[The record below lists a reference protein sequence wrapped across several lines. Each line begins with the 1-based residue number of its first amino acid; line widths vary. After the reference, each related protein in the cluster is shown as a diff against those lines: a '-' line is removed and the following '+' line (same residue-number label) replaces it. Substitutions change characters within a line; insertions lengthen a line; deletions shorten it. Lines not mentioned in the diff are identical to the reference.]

1 MPDTM
6 TLPPEAKTRMKRDAA
21 AKVETKT
28 INLALQGG
36 GAHGA
41 FAWGVLDRLLE
52 DERIAFEGLSATSA
66 GAMNA
71 VTLAYGMTLGGR
83 EGAKKALM
91 QFWRR
96 VAHAGMVSPLQPTWF
111 ERASHNHSLES
122 SPAFVLFDLVTRLY
136 SPYQFNPLNYNP
148 LRQVLEQTVDF
159 DRLRQDCPV
168 KLFLSATNVRT
179 GKVKVFGNDELSLD
193 AVMASACLPFM
204 FQAVNIDG
212 ESYWDGG
219 YMGNPAIFPLIYK
232 CQSRDIVIVH
242 INPIE
247 RMETPTTAR
256 DILNRINEISFN
268 SSLMREMRAIAFV
281 TKMID
286 DGVIEDG
293 RMKRMLIHAIQAQ
306 DFMRELG
313 VSSKLNADWEFL
325 THLRDVGRERA
336 ETWLEQNFDALNRRT
351 SVDLGAMYL

>member
-1 MPDTM
+1 MADTA
-6 TLPPEAKTRMKRDAA
+6 TLPPEAKTRVKRAA
-21 AKVETKT
+21 PAKALTKT

-83 EGAKKALM
+83 EGARTALT

-96 VAHAGMVSPLQPTWF
+96 VAHAGMISPLQPTWI
-111 ERASHNHSLES
+111 ERLSHNHSLES
-122 SPAFVLFDLVTRLY
+122 SPAFVMFDLVSRLY

-159 DRLRQDCPV
+159 ERLQQDSAV

-179 GKVKVFGNDELSLD
+179 GKVKVFSNEEICVD
-193 AVMASACLPFM
+193 AVLASACLPFM
-204 FQAVNIDG
+204 FQAVTIKG

-219 YMGNPAIFPLIYK
+219 YMGNPAIYPLIYK
-232 CQSRDIVIVH
+232 CESSDVVVVH

-247 RMETPTTAR
+247 RAETPTTAR

-281 TKMID
+281 TKLID
-286 DGVIEDG
+286 DGVIEEG
-293 RMKRMLIHAIQAQ
+293 RMKRMLVHAIEGQ

-325 THLRDVGRERA
+325 THLRDVGRARA
-336 ETWLEQNFDALNRRT
+336 EAWLEQNYEAVNQHT

>member
-1 MPDTM
+1 MADSATM
-6 TLPPEAKTRMKRDAA
+6 PPEAKVRVKRAA
-21 AKVETKT
+21 PANVETKT

-52 DERIAFEGLSATSA
+52 DDRIVFEGLSATSA

-71 VTLAYGMTLGGR
+71 VTMAYGMTVGGR
-83 EGAKKALM
+83 EGARTALTN
-91 QFWRR
+91 FWRR

-111 ERASHNHSLES
+111 ERVSHNHSLES
-122 SPAFVLFDLVTRLY
+122 SPAFVMFDLISRLY

-148 LRQVLEQTVDF
+148 LRQVLEQSVDF
-159 DRLRQDCPV
+159 EKLRQDSV
-168 KLFLSATNVRT
+168 LKLFLSATNVRS
-179 GKVKVFGNDELSLD
+179 GKVKVFGNDDLSAD

-204 FQAVNIDG
+204 FQAVTIKG
-212 ESYWDGG
+212 EDYWDGG
-219 YMGNPAIFPLIYK
+219 YMGNPAIVPLIYK
-232 CQSRDIVIVH
+232 CESRDIVVVH

-247 RMETPTTAR
+247 RTETPATAR

-286 DGVIEDG
+286 DGTIDDG
-293 RMKRMLIHAIQAQ
+293 KLKRMLIHAIEGQ

-313 VSSKLNADWEFL
+313 VSSKMNADWEFL
-325 THLRDVGRERA
+325 THLRDVGRARTEQ
-336 ETWLEQNFDALNRRT
+336 WLEMNFDAVNRRT

>member
-1 MPDTM
+1 M
-6 TLPPEAKTRMKRDAA
+6 TLPPEAKARAKRAPA

-71 VTLAYGMTLGGR
+71 VTLAYGMSLGGR

-111 ERASHNHSLES
+111 ERAAHNHSLES
-122 SPAFVLFDLVTRLY
+122 SPAFLMFDLVSRLY
-136 SPYQFNPLNYNP
+136 SPYQFNPLNFNP
-148 LRQVLEQTVDF
+148 LRHVLEQTVDF
-159 DRLRQDCPV
+159 ERLRKDCAV
-168 KLFLSATNVRT
+168 KLFISATNVRS
-179 GKVKVFGNDELSLD
+179 GKVKVFGNDEISAD
-193 AVMASACLPFM
+193 AVLASACLPFM
-204 FQAVNIDG
+204 FQAVNING

-232 CQSRDIVIVH
+232 CESRDIVILH

-247 RMETPTTAR
+247 RMEVPTTAR

-293 RMKRMLIHAIQAQ
+293 AMKRMLIHAIEAQ
-306 DFMRELG
+306 DFMRDLG
-313 VSSKLNADWEFL
+313 VSSKMNADWEFL

-336 ETWLEQNFDALNRRT
+336 EHWLAENFDAVSKRT
-351 SVDLGAMYL
+351 SVDLGALYL